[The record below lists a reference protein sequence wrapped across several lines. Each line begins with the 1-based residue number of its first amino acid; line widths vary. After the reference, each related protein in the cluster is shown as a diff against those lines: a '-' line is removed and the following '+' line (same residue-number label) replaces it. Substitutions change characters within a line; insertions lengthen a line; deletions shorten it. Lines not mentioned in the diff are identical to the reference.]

1 MAQAETQTR
10 AESRKAAVPGLAV
23 VGCGHWGKN
32 LVRNFAALGALR
44 VLCDEDG
51 KTAADLQDQHPGTR
65 ACTGLAKVLTDPA
78 VAAVVIATPAAQHA
92 AQVRQALE
100 AGKDVFVEK
109 PMALQVEEA
118 RSLVNLA
125 EQRGRILM
133 VGHLLRYHPAVQK
146 IKELVDGGKLGKLQY
161 IYSNRLNLG

>member
-51 KTAADLQDQHPGTR
+51 KTAAALQAQHPGTR
-65 ACTGLAKVLTDPA
+65 ACTALAEVLADPT
-78 VAAVVIATPAAQHA
+78 VTAVVIATPAAQHA

-100 AGKDVFVEK
+100 AGEDVFVEK
-109 PMALQVEEA
+109 PTALQVDEA
-118 RSLVNLA
+118 RSLVSLA